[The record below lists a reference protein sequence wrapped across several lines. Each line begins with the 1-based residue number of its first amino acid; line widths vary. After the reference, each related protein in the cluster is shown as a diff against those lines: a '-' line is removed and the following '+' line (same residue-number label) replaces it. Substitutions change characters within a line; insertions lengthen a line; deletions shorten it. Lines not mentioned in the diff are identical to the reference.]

1 MEHGFGPVAVEVA
14 DECGIVSGGVD
25 GIRRHPARGRQ
36 AASVAARTQVR
47 RRGSEAASEA
57 WMSFLGDLSKP
68 SKILRSCHVMDHHH
82 CEKRIALF
90 FVCLLMAW
98 RSLVFPSCPSVNWRS
113 GEPINQRMGGL
124 TWTSTS
130 TRGKW
135 RTSVPAMIAAC
146 TFSPST
152 VSCTSPSAATK
163 ESTANLLRWLLL
175 FAHVFANRSRAGCSH
190 IAEFRIVIYKF
201 RAAGCNHA
209 DCDWIVLRAWR
220 LLGFSPERG
229 S

>member
-1 MEHGFGPVAVEVA
+1 
-14 DECGIVSGGVD
+14 
-25 GIRRHPARGRQ
+25 
-36 AASVAARTQVR
+36 
-47 RRGSEAASEA
+47 
-57 WMSFLGDLSKP
+57 MSFLGDLSKP

-135 RTSVPAMIAAC
+135 RTSAGDDCRMHFLAEHCFVY
-146 TFSPST
+146 FT
-152 VSCTSPSAATK
+152 VSC
-163 ESTANLLRWLLL
+163 N
-175 FAHVFANRSRAGCSH
+175 
-190 IAEFRIVIYKF
+190 
-201 RAAGCNHA
+201 
-209 DCDWIVLRAWR
+209 
-220 LLGFSPERG
+220 
-229 S
+229 